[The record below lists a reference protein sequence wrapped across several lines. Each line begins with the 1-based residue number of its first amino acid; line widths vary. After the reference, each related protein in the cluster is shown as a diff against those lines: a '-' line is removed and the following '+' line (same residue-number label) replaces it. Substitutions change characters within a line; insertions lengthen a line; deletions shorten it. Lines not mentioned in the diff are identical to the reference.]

1 MHRIS
6 RRGPAAAFTC
16 PPSIRAGVA
25 VEIDELEL
33 AGDAVGVAVGH
44 GRQSGWRHVDRL
56 VGVVAHEPA
65 HRLTGSD

>member
-1 MHRIS
+1 
-6 RRGPAAAFTC
+6 
-16 PPSIRAGVA
+16 VA

-56 VGVVAHEPA
+56 VGVVAHELA